1 MVQPLP
7 PLPPLPPAERAE
19 RTVTRSP
26 AEQEARLTTMQGWFL
41 AEWPDEDLS
50 VPDMP
55 FLRVASALG
64 PGWPVYDWPGM
75 FSGYVGGYARA
86 TTPEAKKLVLR
97 AVAKDVIIYGVNCDE
112 PLKRMPERSRDAYV
126 NFFTEKRG
134 KPTKS
139 AAANRPSSSSD

>member
-1 MVQPLP
+1 
-7 PLPPLPPAERAE
+7 
-19 RTVTRSP
+19 
-26 AEQEARLTTMQGWFL
+26 MQGWFL

-97 AVAKDVIIYGVNCDE
+97 AVAKDVIIYSAENQPSLPPQTDL
-112 PLKRMPERSRDAYV
+112 PLPAIDSRENDS
-126 NFFTEKRG
+126 KHRKKHRR
-134 KPTKS
+134 KP
-139 AAANRPSSSSD
+139 APIFSSRVSQKIEMDLR